1 MNCLLNG
8 TSKWASL
15 SIAGLALTAL
25 VAGCGT
31 SNGSNTAN
39 GSGTAANGTGG
50 QGGTQTVTLNE
61 TGSSLLYPLF
71 NDQWIHAYQQV
82 APNVRLNAASTG
94 SGTGIS
100 QALQGTVQLGAS
112 DAYLPPS
119 TLSSNQG
126 VMNIPLAISAQQVMY
141 NLPGVTGHLKLT
153 GDVLA
158 KIYQGQIKYWDDPA
172 LTALNPTVKLPHQQI
187 IPVHRSDGSGDT
199 FLFTQ
204 FLTDT
209 NSNWAN
215 TVKYS
220 TQVSWPSLSTG
231 IGANG
236 NDGVVTTLAENKYSV
251 GYVGISWLNKAEQKG
266 LGYAAL
272 QNKSGNFVLPETAN
286 IQAAVN
292 QMVSQVP
299 TNEAISL
306 IYAPGAQSY
315 PIINFE
321 YAIVKQQQADP
332 ATAAALKKFL
342 SWAISTNGGDSAQY
356 MTPVHFLPLPASVAP
371 KSQAQI
377 DNITG

>member
-1 MNCLLNG
+1 M
-8 TSKWASL
+8 
-15 SIAGLALTAL
+15 GLALTSL
-25 VAGCGT
+25 VVGCGT
-31 SNGSNTAN
+31 GNGGNATN
-39 GSGTAANGTGG
+39 GSGTSANGTSGG
-50 QGGTQTVTLNE
+50 GSSQNVTLNE

-71 NDQWIHAYQQV
+71 NNQWVQAYQHT

-100 QALQGTVQLGAS
+100 QAVQGTVQIGAS

-119 TLSSNQG
+119 MLSSNQG

-158 KIYQGQIKYWDDPA
+158 KIYQGQIKYWDNSA
-172 LTALNPTVKLPHQQI
+172 LTALNPGVKLPHQQI

-209 NSNWAN
+209 NASWAN

-236 NDGVVTTLAENKYSV
+236 NDGVVTTLAGNPYSL

-272 QNKSGNFVLPETAN
+272 QNKAGNFLLPEAVN

-292 QMVSQVP
+292 EMVSQVP

-306 IYAPGAQSY
+306 IYAPGAKSY

-332 ATAAALKKFL
+332 ATATALKKFL
-342 SWAISTNGGDSAQY
+342 TWAISTSGGDSAQY
-356 MTPVHFLPLPASVAP
+356 MTPVHFLPLPTSVAP

-377 DNITG
+377 NQITG